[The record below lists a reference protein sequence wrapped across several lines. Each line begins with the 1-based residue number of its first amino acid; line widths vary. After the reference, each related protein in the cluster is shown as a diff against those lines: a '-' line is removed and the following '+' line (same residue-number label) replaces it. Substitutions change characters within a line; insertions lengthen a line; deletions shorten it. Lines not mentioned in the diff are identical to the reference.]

1 MSYSPFAVLGTM
13 MMIKKN
19 QDRLKQTILEKEDK
33 EEEKIN
39 YTEMFRKKYFPHLVE
54 KSVDKQ

>member
-19 QDRLKQTILEKEDK
+19 QDRLKQSIREKENT
-33 EEEKIN
+33 EEKVD
-39 YTEMFRKKYFPHLVE
+39 YTEMLRKTYFPHLVE
-54 KSVDKQ
+54 KSIDKQ

>member
-19 QDRLKQTILEKEDK
+19 QNKLKQPIFEKEDK
-33 EEEKIN
+33 EEKID
-39 YTEMFRKKYFPHLVE
+39 YTEMLRKTYFPHLVE
-54 KSVDKQ
+54 KSIDK

>member
-19 QDRLKQTILEKEDK
+19 QDRLKQPILEKEDT
-33 EEEKIN
+33 EEEIN
-39 YTEMFRKKYFPHLVE
+39 YTEMFRKTYFPHLVE
-54 KSVDKQ
+54 KSIDKQ